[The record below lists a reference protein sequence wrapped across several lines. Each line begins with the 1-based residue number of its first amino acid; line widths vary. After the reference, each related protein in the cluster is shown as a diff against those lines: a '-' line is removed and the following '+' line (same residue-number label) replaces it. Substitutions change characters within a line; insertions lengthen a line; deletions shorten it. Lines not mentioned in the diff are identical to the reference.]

1 MLFFTHTEEENN
13 LKTELKDNNDYS
25 DEEMKDNNEL
35 QDIKLKIANETDLQE
50 IKTNNVSEKKVKE
63 KKKVKGIVIIGSVI
77 VIIAVIVISIIIFGK
92 SPEVRNVESLIRK
105 IDEITLESD
114 SAINTAEQAFN
125 KLSDEEKKQVKNA
138 DVLEDAR
145 QKYDDLVIVD
155 QEMKKAQ
162 DIDDM
167 ITKIG
172 QVTLNSAKNIT
183 DARKAYDQAENSVKE
198 RVKKYEDL
206 EKAEQILSDLQVS
219 NVIDAINA
227 IGDVTL
233 ESKQK
238 IINARELYDSLKVD
252 LQTKITN
259 YSILESSE
267 TILND
272 LEQAEKQRKLN
283 EYLPKFSVTTD
294 KVAGSVHYKPNIFP
308 QYINTRSYMLP
319 TIGVN
324 DEGNIML
331 GIICNYTGEDW
342 IFWDE
347 ILIYVDGKRFNL
359 TADYF
364 DINRDNS
371 YPNVWEYASFLTAA
385 CNNNLEYDYC
395 NDSYMEM
402 LESVSVSQE
411 TIVRFIGDSGNFEFI
426 VSQDEKEAIADTIEL
441 YNILS
446 ES

>member
-183 DARKAYDQAENSVKE
+183 DARKAYDQAENSV
-198 RVKKYEDL
+198 R
-206 EKAEQILSDLQVS
+206 
-219 NVIDAINA
+219 
-227 IGDVTL
+227 
-233 ESKQK
+233 
-238 IINARELYDSLKVD
+238 
-252 LQTKITN
+252 
-259 YSILESSE
+259 
-267 TILND
+267 
-272 LEQAEKQRKLN
+272 
-283 EYLPKFSVTTD
+283 
-294 KVAGSVHYKPNIFP
+294 
-308 QYINTRSYMLP
+308 
-319 TIGVN
+319 
-324 DEGNIML
+324 
-331 GIICNYTGEDW
+331 
-342 IFWDE
+342 
-347 ILIYVDGKRFNL
+347 
-359 TADYF
+359 
-364 DINRDNS
+364 
-371 YPNVWEYASFLTAA
+371 
-385 CNNNLEYDYC
+385 
-395 NDSYMEM
+395 
-402 LESVSVSQE
+402 
-411 TIVRFIGDSGNFEFI
+411 
-426 VSQDEKEAIADTIEL
+426 
-441 YNILS
+441 
-446 ES
+446 